1 MLGSPQILVWF
12 RDQIFLKI
20 PKVQWHHAHL
30 VERPAVAW
38 AAVAWAAVVESA
50 DFAA

>member
-1 MLGSPQILVWF
+1 
-12 RDQIFLKI
+12 
-20 PKVQWHHAHL
+20 L